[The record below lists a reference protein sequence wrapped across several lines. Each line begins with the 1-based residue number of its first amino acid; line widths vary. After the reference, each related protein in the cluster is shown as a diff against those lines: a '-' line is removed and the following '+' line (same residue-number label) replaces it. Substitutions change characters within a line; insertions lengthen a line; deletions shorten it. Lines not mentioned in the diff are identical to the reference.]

1 MRDPDSINVIN
12 VDLLDESVEF
22 SLSELCRICAIEESL
37 VVAIVEEGIVEPGTG
52 SRAGWRFSGVA
63 VTRIQR
69 VVQLQNEFAVNL
81 SGAALALELFE
92 EIARLKRLQPR

>member
-1 MRDPDSINVIN
+1 MNEPDSIS
-12 VDLLDESVEF
+12 VDLLDESVQF
-22 SLSELCRICAIEESL
+22 SLPELCRICAIEESL

-52 SRAGWRFSGVA
+52 SRAAWRFSGIA

-81 SGAALALELFE
+81 AGAALALELFE
-92 EIARLKRLQPR
+92 EIERLKRLQSR